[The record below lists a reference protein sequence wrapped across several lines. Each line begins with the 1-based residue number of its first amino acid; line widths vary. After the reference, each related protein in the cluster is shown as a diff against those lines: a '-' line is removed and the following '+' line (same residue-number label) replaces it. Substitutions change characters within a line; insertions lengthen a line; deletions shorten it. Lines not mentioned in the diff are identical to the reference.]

1 MNKPAG
7 KGAILPAQKPIDMR
21 TIVIGVCLWILA
33 GVPVSG
39 QIAAWDFYGQSQ
51 PVTCTAT
58 TFHPNLV
65 SESGGNLIT
74 RGAGA
79 PASAGVHSFRTTG
92 FQNNGISTSN
102 TDYFQVTLTAAPG
115 FKVSLATLNARFNGT
130 SSFFT
135 SPGVTSQFAYSL
147 NGADFILIG
156 NPLQSTSLTM
166 AQIDLS
172 GIADLQNVYS
182 SVTITLRYYASGQ
195 TTTGGWGFYSSPA
208 GTNGFAVG
216 GTVTETTIAP
226 PTLQA
231 SEIQFNNVALTSL
244 GVTFTPGNGD
254 KRIVVINTQNTFTTP
269 ANGEDPPADPVYNG
283 SGEQVVFNQAGY
295 AVPLINGLT
304 PGTTYWFRVFEYKGA
319 GLLTQFLTTTAT
331 GNPAQVTTSST
342 LLPPVV
348 AQSTVSGITDTS
360 AILGGHVMGDGS
372 SPLTA
377 RGTVWS
383 LNTPV
388 TPADHSLA
396 EGGADTGIFSH
407 LRYPLP
413 SGARIFFAA
422 WASNGVG
429 STLSETG
436 EFYTLSKEPL
446 YHVTDFSIVSP
457 TTVSMH
463 LTWTPVPGVTGGYV
477 ILQHP
482 GSDPAAVSPSDATS
496 YLYGSA
502 IGNALVVACTGSLS
516 DNSFTVN
523 GLSPGTEYSF
533 TIFPYQWDGVH
544 AATINYLTAIP
555 VPLATGTTLVP
566 VMATYTWA
574 AFAGGNWNTPSNW
587 LPERV
592 VPALNDYLILTGGNA
607 QTITGVPTQTIGKL
621 LVGNSAAI
629 TLQGSGT
636 LTIAGSD
643 GNDLEVQSGSQ
654 LNISGSGVV
663 TISLQAGATGVI
675 GGSMTFTQGG
685 HRLLAADTN
694 GLKFHGGGV
703 FKAGSGFSGNPFGTV
718 NLQSVIFQAGSTYI
732 AMAGGN
738 PFGAASPASVV
749 VFEHGSLYRVDAY
762 HVPSFGGRTY
772 GNFEMNYAGTV
783 TVTGT
788 LAVSIDHFTAS
799 QGSFYFNVTGD
810 PGHSIKGDI
819 YVSGLATLFFSP
831 ASSGTLHLNGAQT
844 QSIFG
849 SGSII
854 SGGNSRIMAD
864 NPMGIQCLMDTE
876 LNDLTI
882 SEGTI
887 LEVSPSATL
896 TVEGDLLK

>member
-1 MNKPAG
+1 
-7 KGAILPAQKPIDMR
+7 MR
-21 TIVIGVCLWILA
+21 TIVIGACLWILA

-51 PVTCTAT
+51 PATCTAT
-58 TFHPNLV
+58 TFHTNLV

-74 RGAGA
+74 RGPGA

-135 SPGVTSQFAYSL
+135 APGVTSQFAYSL

-156 NPLQSTSLTM
+156 NPVQSTSLTM

-182 SVTITLRYYASGQ
+182 SVTVTLRYYASGQ
-195 TTTGGWGFYSSPA
+195 TTTGGWGFYSSSA

-231 SEIQFNNVALTSL
+231 SEIQFSNVALTSL
-244 GVTFTPGNGD
+244 GVNFSPGNGD
-254 KRIVVINTQNTFTTP
+254 KRIVVINTQNSFTTP
-269 ANGEDPPADPVYNG
+269 ANGEDPPADPNYEG

-295 AVPLINGLT
+295 AVPLISGLT
-304 PGTTYWFRVFEYKGA
+304 PGTTYWFRVFEYNGA
-319 GLLTQFLTTTAT
+319 GALTQFLTTTAT
-331 GNPAQVTTSST
+331 GNPALVTTSST

-348 AQSTVSGITDTS
+348 VQPTVSGITDTS
-360 AILGGHVMGDGS
+360 AILGGHVPGDGS

-388 TPADHSLA
+388 TPADHPLA

-407 LRYPLP
+407 VRYSLP
-413 SGARIFFAA
+413 SGAHIFFAA

-446 YHVTDFSIVSP
+446 SHVSDFSIVSP
-457 TTVSMH
+457 TTVSLH
-463 LTWTPVPGVTGGYV
+463 LTWTPVPGVTGGYL

-482 GSDPAAVSPSDATS
+482 GPDPAAVSPLDATS
-496 YLYGSA
+496 YPAGSST
-502 IGNALVVACTGSLS
+502 GSALVVACTASLS
-516 DNSFTVN
+516 DNSFTVT

-533 TIFPYQWDGVH
+533 TIFPFHWDGIH
-544 AATINYLTAIP
+544 SSTLNYLTTNP
-555 VPLATGTTLVP
+555 VPSTTGTTLVP

-574 AFAGGNWNTPSNW
+574 GSGGGNWNTPSNW
-587 LPERV
+587 LPERI
-592 VPALNDYLILTGGNA
+592 VPALNDYLIFTGGNA

-621 LVGNSAAI
+621 LVVNSTAI
-629 TLQGSGT
+629 TFQGSGT
-636 LTIAGSD
+636 LTIAGSE

-663 TISLQAGATGVI
+663 TISLLAGATGII

-685 HRLLAADTN
+685 HRLLAVDTGGIAFN
-694 GLKFHGGGV
+694 GGGV

-738 PFGAASPASVV
+738 PFGAAAPASVV
-749 VFEHGSLYRVDAY
+749 IFEQGSLYRVDAY

-772 GNFEMNYAGTV
+772 GNFEMNYAGMV

-788 LAVSIDHFTAS
+788 QAVSIDHFTAS
-799 QGSFYFNVTGD
+799 RGSFYFNVTGD

-849 SGSII
+849 TGSII

-882 SEGTI
+882 SEGTF